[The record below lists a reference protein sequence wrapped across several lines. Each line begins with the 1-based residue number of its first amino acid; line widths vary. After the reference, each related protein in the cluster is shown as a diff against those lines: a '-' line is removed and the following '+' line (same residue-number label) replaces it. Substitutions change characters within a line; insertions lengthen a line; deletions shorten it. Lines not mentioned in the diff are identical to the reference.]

1 MGNLEEFRLFSCATL
16 MTEAPLTE
24 AALSVAD

>member
-1 MGNLEEFRLFSCATL
+1 MGNLEAFYLSSCATL
-16 MTEAPLTE
+16 MTAAPLTK

>member
-1 MGNLEEFRLFSCATL
+1 MGNLKAFHLSFCATV
-16 MTEAPLTE
+16 MTAAPLTK

>member
-1 MGNLEEFRLFSCATL
+1 VGNLEAFHLFSCATL
-16 MTEAPLTE
+16 MTEVALTE

>member
-1 MGNLEEFRLFSCATL
+1 MENLEAFHLFSCATL
-16 MTEAPLTE
+16 MTAAPLTK